1 MGLRWAVTRMSN
13 QPKDTPMSTETDE
26 ADAPLEPPDAEP
38 DYDEGVPEEPDGTST
53 SDLPEGAT
61 DGELPPAP

>member
-1 MGLRWAVTRMSN
+1 MSN
-13 QPKDTPMSTETDE
+13 QPKDIPSVAET
-26 ADAPLEPPDAEP
+26 DAPLEPPDAEP
-38 DYDEGVPEEPDGTST
+38 DYDEGGPPEESSGTST

>member
-1 MGLRWAVTRMSN
+1 MSN
-13 QPKDTPMSTETDE
+13 QPKDIHRIAETDE
-26 ADAPLEPPDAEP
+26 TDAPIEPPDAEP
-38 DYDEGVPEEPDGTST
+38 DYDEGGAPDEPSGTST